1 MTGTKPGHDESADHF
16 ALVGA
21 FSISAAANI

>member
-1 MTGTKPGHDESADHF
+1 MTATKPRRDESADHF

-21 FSISAAANI
+21 FSTSAAASI

>member
-1 MTGTKPGHDESADHF
+1 MTETKPRHDESADHF

-21 FSISAAANI
+21 FSTSAAANI